1 MPSRAIHNSPSPG
14 WSSGRG
20 HASIDGRA
28 TIIVAVVTLA
38 ALACRPETK
47 EVAAAR
53 RLANMLSAD
62 RYTMGR
68 LARNNSWQRC
78 VIADTST
85 LVPRA
90 QCGEAIRP
98 AGEQFTRI
106 QAASRDLRHVR
117 AVNPSPETLHAQG
130 LLTLRLGRV
139 PSAIDSAVASL
150 ERARR
155 ARPESAEILNDLAVA
170 YLELGQRDQDLEPTL
185 RALDAVERALDRDS
199 TLRPALFN
207 HALIQQRLYLTAN
220 AAKAWARFL
229 AVERDEG
236 WRQEAQDFARRLTS
250 NEATSSW
257 VDVRRGG
264 RVAGDSVRVEVMSLV
279 RRSRN
284 AARDHA
290 FSLLREWG
298 AAVVQ
303 HDDSVAAS
311 TLGTI
316 REIAVAL
323 DAVGADKSVALAVHS
338 IDTCGSDSVSLRAL
352 ARALVDFGDGA
363 TFHNK
368 ADFKNATIPLAR
380 AERELRRL
388 RSSAARW
395 TTYYYAFNEIE
406 LGDYANADARLHDL
420 VSEASSSEPALTG
433 KAVAALG
440 VSQFR
445 RGNYEDAIREYRAA
459 RAVFRRAG
467 DTENDAYISYVL
479 TEALN
484 NAGQLTLARDEAY
497 RGLQLLSP
505 FRASNTL
512 NNHLTN
518 VAVLARREALGYA
531 AVAIMGEVLDVAPRV
546 GKHQVRAWAY
556 RAYARE
562 LMSIGR
568 FAAAGPALAEA
579 IRWADSV
586 PQGRGGGDRVRADV
600 GLVRAQLLR
609 TQNPRLAR
617 EILASVVSTYEPLK
631 SKGRLWAPLYEMSMA
646 DAAIG
651 DSAAARANLD
661 RAIDAIEKQTGTFSS
676 SEVRASFSETVENVF
691 DAMIEL
697 QLSSGHYDS
706 AFAYLE
712 RGRVAAWAV
721 GRQGTDTAAARRKWP
736 TIDELQ
742 AGLPPDMAVIEFALL
757 RDQLVAWTI
766 SRSGWHYHPTRIPR
780 DSVADLVH
788 LYLDEIGRSTMDTTS
803 ARSRLF
809 ERLIR
814 PVLTDLTVQRIS
826 VIPDRELTRVPFVG
840 LLDRRTGHYLLEDYE
855 VRTLPS
861 AALLVE
867 ALSRPRNVRSGG
879 RALVVGN
886 PTLDSLTRMRLP
898 SLPGAMRE
906 AERVAEMYPGSR
918 LLTESQARRSE
929 ILDRLAT
936 SSVFHFAG
944 HAIAN
949 TEQPELSY
957 LALASGEGSVR
968 EDGTLRGAEIGKLRL
983 SNLKLAVLSA
993 CSTLNPRSSHTGAI
1007 AGLAYSFLRAGV
1019 PATIS
1024 TLWDVNDDV
1033 TTELLVEFHRRFA
1046 SGTSAAE
1053 ALHLAQL
1060 QVMRSKQRE
1069 PRAWAAFIY
1078 TGP

>member
-1 MPSRAIHNSPSPG
+1 MSPRAIQNFSRRN
-14 WSSGRG
+14 WFR
-20 HASIDGRA
+20 RA
-28 TIIVAVVTLA
+28 RMSVDRRVTIAVATTALA
-38 ALACRPETK
+38 ALACRQETK
-47 EVAAAR
+47 DAAVAR
-53 RLANMLSAD
+53 RLVNMLSAD
-62 RYTMGR
+62 RYTVGR
-68 LARNNSWQRC
+68 LARNYSWQRC
-78 VIADTST
+78 VVADTTT

-90 QCGEAIRP
+90 QCGERIDP

-106 QAASRDLRHVR
+106 EAAARDLRRVR
-117 AVNPSPETLHAQG
+117 GANPSPETLHSQA
-130 LLTLRLGRV
+130 LLNLRLAQV
-139 PSAIDSAVASL
+139 PSATDSAVASL

-155 ARPESAEILNDLAVA
+155 ARPQSAEVLNDLAVA
-170 YLELGQRDQDLEPTL
+170 YLELGQRDQDLEPML
-185 RALDAVERALDRDS
+185 RALDAVERALERDS
-199 TLRPALFN
+199 TLRAALFN

-229 AVERDEG
+229 AVERDDG
-236 WRQEAQDFARRLTS
+236 WRKEAEAFARRLTS
-250 NEATSSW
+250 DEATSSW
-257 VDVRRGG
+257 ADVG
-264 RVAGDSVRVEVMSLV
+264 RTGRIAGDSLRAEVVSLV

-284 AARDHA
+284 AARDRA
-290 FSLLREWG
+290 FALLREWG
-298 AAVVQ
+298 V
-303 HDDSVAAS
+303 SVAQHNDSLAAL
-311 TLGTI
+311 TLGTV
-316 REIAVAL
+316 REIARAL
-323 DAVGADKSVALAVHS
+323 DAVSADRSVALAVRS
-338 IDTCGSDSVSLRAL
+338 IDACGSDSVRLRAM
-352 ARALVDFGDGA
+352 ASALVAFGDGSA
-363 TFHNK
+363 FHNK
-368 ADFKNATIPLAR
+368 ADFQKASMPLAW

-388 RSSAARW
+388 GSSAARW
-395 TTYYYAFNEIE
+395 ASFYYAFNEIE
-406 LGDYANADARLHDL
+406 LADYANADARLHEL
-420 VSEASSSEPALTG
+420 ATEASSSEPALTG

-459 RAVFRRAG
+459 RAVFRRVS

-484 NAGQLTLARDEAY
+484 NAGQLTVARDEAY

-505 FRASNTL
+505 FRTSNTL

-518 VAVLARREALGYA
+518 VAVLARREVLGYA
-531 AVAIMGEVLDVAPRV
+531 AVAIMREVLDVAPRV

-562 LMSIGR
+562 LLSIGR
-568 FAAAGPALAEA
+568 SAAAGPALTEA
-579 IRWADSV
+579 SRWADSV
-586 PQGRGGGDRVRADV
+586 PPGRGGGDRVRADV

-609 TQNPRLAR
+609 SENPRLAR

-712 RGRVAAWAV
+712 RGRVAAWAAGAQV
-721 GRQGTDTAAARRKWP
+721 TDTSTAHGKWP
-736 TIDELQ
+736 TIAEVQ
-742 AGLPPDMAVIEFALL
+742 GVLPPGMAVLEFALL

-766 SRSGWHYHPTRIPR
+766 SRDGWQHHSTRISR

-788 LYLDEIGRSTMDTTS
+788 GYVEEIGRSTTDTTS
-803 ARSRLF
+803 ARARLF
-809 ERLIR
+809 ELLVR
-814 PVLTDLTVQRIS
+814 PVLPDLGGQRIS

-855 VRTLPS
+855 VRTPPS
-861 AALLVE
+861 AAILVE
-867 ALSRPRNVRSGG
+867 TLSRPRDVRSGG

-886 PTLDSLTRMRLP
+886 PTLDTSTRMRLP

-918 LLTESQARRSE
+918 LLTGSQARRSE

-957 LALASGEGSVR
+957 LALASGEGSVGS
-968 EDGTLRGAEIGKLRL
+968 DGTLRGSEIGKLRL

-1053 ALHLAQL
+1053 ALRLAQL
-1060 QVMRSKQRE
+1060 QVMRSTQRE